1 MYISICNSL
10 DFIISLCIRPQEVF
24 PVRDEV
30 LSDLELSDDD
40 IPPAT
45 LIPEPLKPTP
55 VLKPCFQSKNETD
68 LFGLGFTEEEAPKAK
83 DSSEDLEGK
92 STTTNL

>member
-1 MYISICNSL
+1 MYITICNSS
-10 DFIISLCIRPQEVF
+10 DFIISLCIHPQEVF

-55 VLKPCFQSKNETD
+55 VLKPSFQSNNETD
-68 LFGLGFTEEEAPKAK
+68 LFGLGFTEEATKAK

>member
-40 IPPAT
+40 ILPAV
-45 LIPEPLKPTP
+45 LIPEPLKATP
-55 VLKPCFQSKNETD
+55 VLKPSFKSKNETD
-68 LFGLGFTEEEAPKAK
+68 LFGLGFTEEAPRAK

-92 STTTNL
+92 STSTNL